1 MSQLINMFL
10 YVFVSFEIK
19 IVCDLMNFIIM
30 ISYIL
35 HVVVKVGAAVTTVQI
50 PFHSV
55 HTSPTCDRLKENIP
69 NYTSRMLQ

>member
-1 MSQLINMFL
+1 MFL
-10 YVFVSFEIK
+10 YVFVSFEVK
-19 IVCDLMNFIIM
+19 IVSDLMNAIM

-55 HTSPTCDRLKENIP
+55 HTISPNFVCLKKIFQ
-69 NYTSRMLQ
+69 TIHV